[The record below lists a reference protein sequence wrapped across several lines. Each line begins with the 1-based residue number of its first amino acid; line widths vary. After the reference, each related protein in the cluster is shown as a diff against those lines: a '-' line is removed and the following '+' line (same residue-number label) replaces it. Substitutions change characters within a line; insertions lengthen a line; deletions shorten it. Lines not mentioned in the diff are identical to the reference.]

1 MDAKIERKL
10 QIAAAGRHGVLAV
23 RPRGIDAEPL
33 GMAMAAI
40 MPPLDEA
47 EAEEVSAVYAG
58 AGLEDAFPAGG
69 ARPFRKVAPPATLRD
84 LVGGGKAF
92 TPGEASLA
100 HGGVLMVDDLHGFS
114 PATVLALRYPF
125 EYGEVRIVRADGC
138 KTLPTRFGL
147 LAATDPCPC
156 GRYGASEQPCSCSEE
171 RFSVWRRRLGGSLS
185 DLLPIRIDLGGAVEP
200 MTDVSAAALRASV
213 CAAREFRR
221 RREGRET
228 LEYRAWRE
236 AHACE
241 SAFGP
246 DEILFC
252 MQACADG
259 VLDDAKLKRILPVAR
274 TIADLSEH
282 EMVRVADIREAL
294 EIS

>member
-1 MDAKIERKL
+1 MDKKTERKL
-10 QIAAAGRHGVLAV
+10 QIAAAGGHGVLAV

-33 GMAMAAI
+33 GRAMAAI
-40 MPPLDEA
+40 MPPLGEA
-47 EAEEVSAVYAG
+47 EAEEVSAVYAR
-58 AGLEDAFPAGG
+58 AGLEEAFPAGG
-69 ARPFRKVAPPATLRD
+69 ARPFRKVAPPATIRD

-100 HGGVLMVDDLHGFS
+100 HDGVLMVDDLHGFS

-138 KTLPTRFGL
+138 KTLPTGFGL

-156 GRYGASEQPCSCSEE
+156 GRYGAPERPCSCSSEQI
-171 RFSVWRRRLGGSLS
+171 SVWRRRLGGSLS
-185 DLLPIRIDLGGAVEP
+185 DLLPIRIDLAGAVEP
-200 MTDVSAAALRASV
+200 MADVRAASLRERV

-221 RREGRET
+221 RRDGC
-228 LEYRAWRE
+228 E
-236 AHACE
+236 AYACE

-246 DEILFC
+246 DEVLFC

-259 VLDDAKLKRILPVAR
+259 ALDDANLKRILPVAR
-274 TIADLSEH
+274 TIADLAGH

>member
-1 MDAKIERKL
+1 MDEKTERKL
-10 QIAAAGRHGVLAV
+10 QIAAAGGHGVLAV

-33 GMAMAAI
+33 GRAMAAI
-40 MPPLDEA
+40 MPPLGEA
-47 EAEEVSAVYAG
+47 EAEEVSAVYAR
-58 AGLEDAFPAGG
+58 AGIEDAFYAGG
-69 ARPFRKVAPPATLRD
+69 ARPFRKVAPSASMRD
-84 LVGGGKAF
+84 LIGGGKPIV
-92 TPGEASLA
+92 PGEASLA

-125 EYGEVRIVRADGC
+125 QYGEVRIVRADGC

-156 GRYGASEQPCSCSEE
+156 GRYGAFEQTCSCSEE
-171 RFSVWRRRLGGSLS
+171 RVSVWRRRLGGSLS
-185 DLLPIRIDLGGAVEP
+185 DLLPIRIDLAGAAEP
-200 MTDVSAAALRASV
+200 MTDVRAASLRARV

-221 RREGRET
+221 RREGCET
-228 LEYRAWRE
+228 IEYRAWRE
-236 AHACE
+236 AYACE

-246 DEILFC
+246 DELLFC

-259 VLDDAKLKRILPVAR
+259 ALDDAKLKRILPVAR
-274 TIADLSEH
+274 TIADLAGH

>member
-1 MDAKIERKL
+1 MDEKIERKL
-10 QIAAAGRHGVLAV
+10 QIAAAGGHGVLMV

-33 GMAMAAI
+33 GRAMAAL
-40 MPPLDEA
+40 MPPLGEA
-47 EAEEVSAVYAG
+47 EAEEVSAVYAR
-58 AGLEDAFPAGG
+58 AGIEDAFHAGG
-69 ARPFRKVAPPATLRD
+69 ARPFRKVGPSASIRD

-100 HGGVLMVDDLHGFS
+100 HDGVLMVDDLHGFS
-114 PATVLALRYPF
+114 PTTVLALRHPF
-125 EYGEVRIVRADGC
+125 QYGEVRIVRADGC
-138 KTLPTRFGL
+138 KTLPTGFGL

-156 GRYGASEQPCSCSEE
+156 GRYGAPEQPCSCSSEQI
-171 RFSVWRRRLGGSLS
+171 SVWRRRLGGSLS
-185 DLLPIRIDLGGAVEP
+185 DLLPIRIDLAGAVEP
-200 MTDVSAAALRASV
+200 MADVRAASLRERV

-221 RREGRET
+221 RRDGC
-228 LEYRAWRE
+228 E
-236 AHACE
+236 AYACE

-246 DEILFC
+246 DEVLFC

-259 VLDDAKLKRILPVAR
+259 ALDDAKLKRILPVAR
-274 TIADLSEH
+274 TIADLAGH